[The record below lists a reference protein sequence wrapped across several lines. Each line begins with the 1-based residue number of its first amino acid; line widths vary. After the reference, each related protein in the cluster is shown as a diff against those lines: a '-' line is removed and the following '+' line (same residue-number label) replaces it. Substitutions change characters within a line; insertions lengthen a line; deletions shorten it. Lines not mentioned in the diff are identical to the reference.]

1 MPRTIRVIAVGL
13 LLLALGAST
22 VAALPSESQ
31 MRSTP
36 RVEVGEFVSA
46 AWEWLVSIL
55 VPYPESPD
63 REPGMGQVKEEH
75 GSQVDPDGNS

>member
-1 MPRTIRVIAVGL
+1 MSIPRTIRVITVGL

-31 MRSTP
+31 MRPTP

-46 AWEWLVSIL
+46 AWEWLLDVFA
-55 VPYPESPD
+55 PRPESSARD
-63 REPGMGQVKEEH
+63 QSAGKTEQ
-75 GSQVDPDGNS
+75 GSQLDPDGNH